1 MKTQRNILEMIAFS
15 MNNQEILTNN
25 QMKSLNGG
33 DNLPIG
39 QDPKIYIKE

>member
-1 MKTQRNILEMIAFS
+1 MKTQRKNLEMIALS
-15 MNNQEILTNN
+15 INNQKVLTNN

>member
-1 MKTQRNILEMIAFS
+1 MKTQRITLEMIAFS
-15 MNNQEILTNN
+15 INNKEILTNN

-33 DNLPIG
+33 ENLPIG

>member
-1 MKTQRNILEMIAFS
+1 MKTQRISLEMIAFS
-15 MNNQEILTNN
+15 INNQEILTNN